1 MKYLD
6 ENGLLYVVQ
15 KIKTW
20 LNGKVDKVDGKGLS
34 TNDYTTDDKNKLA
47 GLKNY
52 TLPTASATT
61 LGGIKVGSGLAIN
74 SGVLSATGG
83 GTADSVDWSNVQN
96 RPTKVSEFTNDA
108 NYITQSAADTKYCT
122 NAAADE
128 MYDSLETYANLM
140 NTNYYTKNDI
150 EGKGYQ
156 TASDVNAIVENVVGA
171 APDALDTLKE
181 IADALNNDP
190 DFAAT
195 ITAELAKKVNTADLV
210 AITNAEIDTIC
221 A

>member
-20 LNGKVDKVDGKGLS
+20 LNGKVDKVDGKTLS
-34 TNDYTTDDKNKLA
+34 TNDYTTAEKEKLA
-47 GLKNY
+47 GLTNY

-61 LGGIKVGSGLAIN
+61 LGGIKVGAGLSIN

-96 RPTKVSEFTNDA
+96 KPTKVSQFTNDSG
-108 NYITQSAADTKYCT
+108 YQTSAQVEATVT
-122 NAAADE
+122 
-128 MYDSLETYANLM
+128 S
-140 NTNYYTKNDI
+140 
-150 EGKGYQ
+150 KGYQ
-156 TASDVNAIVENVVGA
+156 TASDVNTIVNNVVGA
-171 APDALDTLKE
+171 APEALNTLKE
-181 IADALNNDP
+181 IADSLNNDP

-195 ITAELAKKVNTADLV
+195 MTTELSKKVNTSDLV

>member
-6 ENGLLYVVQ
+6 ENGLLYVIQ
-15 KIKTW
+15 KIKVW
-20 LNGKVDKVDGKGLS
+20 LNGKSNTGHTHTKS
-34 TNDYTTDDKNKLA
+34 EITDYKE
-47 GLKNY
+47 Y
-52 TLPTASATT
+52 SLPTASAET
-61 LGGIKVGSGLAIN
+61 LGGIKVGAGLAVN
-74 SGVLSATGG
+74 EGVLSATGG

-96 RPTKVSEFTNDA
+96 KPTKVSQFTNDA
-108 NYITQSAADTKYCT
+108 NYMTQSAADTKYCT

-128 MYDSLETYANLM
+128 MYDSLETYATLM

-150 EGKGYQ
+150 DGKGYQ

-181 IADALNNDP
+181 LADALNNDP

-195 ITAELAKKVNTADLV
+195 ITAELAKKVNTTDLV